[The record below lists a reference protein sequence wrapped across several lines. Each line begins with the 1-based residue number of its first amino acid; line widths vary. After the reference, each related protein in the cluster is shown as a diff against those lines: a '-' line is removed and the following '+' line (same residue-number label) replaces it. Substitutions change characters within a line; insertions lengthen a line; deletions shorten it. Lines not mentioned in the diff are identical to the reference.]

1 MTSVESGVH
10 SCARRILVI
19 NGKGG
24 CGKTTIATNLA
35 VAYAARGRRVVLVD
49 NDPQGSSAHW
59 AAQRQPGLPAVSMIA
74 AHASSGQPWPLH
86 ELAPPGTERLIVDG
100 HAGGDERELQALIR
114 QADVILVPIQPSS
127 IDIRVGSRFITQMLT
142 HRRFRATPR
151 PLGVLANRVQPN
163 ADAHVKLKHFL
174 GCLGHPVVATFRDSP
189 VYSDAIETGQGVVD
203 MLESR
208 AARKETPA
216 WRDLTAWIDAQTIP
230 VSPSVDHVRRAPV
243 AAGRRSRQQ
252 SFLTA

>member
-1 MTSVESGVH
+1 M
-10 SCARRILVI
+10 
-19 NGKGG
+19 
-24 CGKTTIATNLA
+24 
-35 VAYAARGRRVVLVD
+35 
-49 NDPQGSSAHW
+49 
-59 AAQRQPGLPAVSMIA
+59 
-74 AHASSGQPWPLH
+74 
-86 ELAPPGTERLIVDG
+86 
-100 HAGGDERELQALIR
+100 
-114 QADVILVPIQPSS
+114 ILVPIQPSS

-216 WRDLTAWIDAQTIP
+216 WRDLTAWIDAQTVP
-230 VSPSVDHVRRAPV
+230 VSPSVDYVRRAPV
-243 AAGRRSRQQ
+243 AAGPSIKATE
-252 SFLTA
+252 FPHGLKAAGTAHGAPVPSYPPCAACVPGNSQGGWCRNPR